1 MTDRERLINLYWRD
15 GLLLLLP
22 EDEELRRALLGRL
35 CAELERGRGYER
47 QELVFRILDHYDDY
61 ETVLEALLALEL
73 IKKEGKLYYV
83 C

>member
-15 GLLLLLP
+15 GLLLMLP
-22 EDEELRRALLGRL
+22 EDEGLRRALLGRL

-61 ETVLEALLALEL
+61 ETVLRELLSLEL
-73 IKKEGKLYYV
+73 VKREGDRYYV